1 MFLLSTLGQH
11 TTSLAMQSHA
21 HQSSQ
26 LCSRGLRREPFSRA
40 LGDHMVL
47 QAAPQRATIWGATT
61 PGAVVTTTFDGINRT
76 ATADE
81 NGTWRQQLPPTPASS
96 LRSHLLL
103 FSSSSGETT
112 KLQDVLFGEVFVC
125 GGQSNMEM
133 AIPAATNSSAEA
145 LAANAYPHIR
155 IFSVGHRTSSAT
167 PLLDL
172 QTVWEPWQVASNTTI
187 REDFGPGHTLFS
199 TFSAVC
205 WFFGRGVAD
214 ALARRAGT
222 PVPVGL
228 ISNNWGGTKLEV
240 WTPPDAFGACGRAA
254 EAAPMY
260 NAMTCCTRRA
270 DGAGHPLGAPAPLM
284 MGVRARG
291 REGAGRGRG
300 GAGGCP
306 PAGDISPGRTCSPLP
321 APLHPP
327 PAFAHS
333 TGYQL
338 GDSISPTGTKGRP
351 TWRTP
356 TSRPSPR
363 PTPASS
369 PG

>member
-1 MFLLSTLGQH
+1 MYVRRAIPNFRQEGALVSHHTLTVPATLTHLLTKPGADKEQGDPMFLLSTLGQH
-11 TTSLAMQSHA
+11 TTSFGDAIPRPPIEPTLLQGAA
-21 HQSSQ
+21 TRAF
-26 LCSRGLRREPFSRA
+26 LSRT

-103 FSSSSGETT
+103 FSSSSGETA

-228 ISNNWGGTKLEV
+228 ISSNWGGTKLEV
-240 WTPPDAFGACGRAA
+240 WTPPDAFGACGRAV

-260 NAMTCCTRRA
+260 NAMIVPYTVGPMA
-270 DGAGHPLGAPAPLM
+270 LAGFTWCARPA
-284 MGVRARG
+284 
-291 REGAGRGRG
+291 
-300 GAGGCP
+300 
-306 PAGDISPGRTCSPLP
+306 
-321 APLHPP
+321 
-327 PAFAHS
+327 
-333 TGYQL
+333 
-338 GDSISPTGTKGRP
+338 
-351 TWRTP
+351 
-356 TSRPSPR
+356 
-363 PTPASS
+363 
-369 PG
+369 

>member
-1 MFLLSTLGQH
+1 MPVSRERPDPKLSPGARSHQTCGHAHLLTKPGADKEQGDPMFLLSTLGQH
-11 TTSLAMQSHA
+11 TTSFSDAVPRPPIEPTLLEGPATRA
-21 HQSSQ
+21 F
-26 LCSRGLRREPFSRA
+26 LSRT

-103 FSSSSGETT
+103 FSSSSGETA

-214 ALARRAGT
+214 ALARRAGM

-260 NAMTCCTRRA
+260 NAMIVPYTVGPMA
-270 DGAGHPLGAPAPLM
+270 LAGFTW
-284 MGVRARG
+284 RAR
-291 REGAGRGRG
+291 
-300 GAGGCP
+300 
-306 PAGDISPGRTCSPLP
+306 PAR
-321 APLHPP
+321 
-327 PAFAHS
+327 
-333 TGYQL
+333 
-338 GDSISPTGTKGRP
+338 
-351 TWRTP
+351 
-356 TSRPSPR
+356 
-363 PTPASS
+363 
-369 PG
+369 